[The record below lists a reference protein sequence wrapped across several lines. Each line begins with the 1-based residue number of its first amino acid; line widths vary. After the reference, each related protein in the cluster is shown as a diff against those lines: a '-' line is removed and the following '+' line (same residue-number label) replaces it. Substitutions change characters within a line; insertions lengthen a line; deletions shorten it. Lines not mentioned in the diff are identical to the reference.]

1 LTPCEQTAASS
12 ADPGEND
19 RQEQTRADRLVV
31 HVANATAWLFPLL
44 IIAINAQVFMR
55 KAGHNQAWLDDAQWW
70 MYGFAMTVGFA
81 YAITTQSH
89 VRVDVLHANFSDK
102 KKARIEIFALGWL
115 LLPFLAVMCDILFHY
130 SWTSFLARE
139 GSDSPNGLH
148 RLYLLKLSLPLLFL
162 LAMVATVSMVTLAA
176 MGQVMDLNHWL
187 VLGMFLGFIFL
198 LFRGIP
204 VAFALVG
211 ISLIFIVLG
220 EFLLDP
226 NKGWINEH
234 IEYDS
239 VRLTYK
245 RLAASGGRF
254 FGGTIKNPVLVALPM
269 FIFMGLMLDRS
280 GMAQR
285 MMKSMQVVFGLLR
298 GGLAL
303 SVMLIGIILAASTGV
318 IGASVVLLGV
328 MGIPTMLAQ
337 DYESP
342 IAAGTVAASGTLG
355 ILIPPSIMLVIMSDQ
370 LAISLGDLFMGALF
384 PGLLLGALYI
394 GILLVL
400 GSIFFGLAT
409 PTEASG
415 LGALGATLIALFSG
429 RLNFGVLKEVMRHTL
444 NTCGYIVGIFITAAF
459 FAFVLRR
466 YGGDEIIEE
475 MVLGS
480 FDNPYLVVAFIL
492 FVIFCLG
499 FLLDW
504 IEITLI
510 IMPLMLPVVLALD
523 LAVNG
528 YGVVSDPAI
537 VWFAI
542 LVAVTLQ
549 TSFLTPPVGFALFYL
564 KGVCPPEV
572 KLTHIYRGVIPFV
585 LLQLVG
591 LGIVFAFPSLTT
603 WLPAVAYGN

>member
-1 LTPCEQTAASS
+1 
-12 ADPGEND
+12 
-19 RQEQTRADRLVV
+19 
-31 HVANATAWLFPLL
+31 
-44 IIAINAQVFMR
+44 M
-55 KAGHNQAWLDDAQWW
+55 
-70 MYGFAMTVGFA
+70 
-81 YAITTQSH
+81 
-89 VRVDVLHANFSDK
+89 
-102 KKARIEIFALGWL
+102 
-115 LLPFLAVMCDILFHY
+115 DIL
-130 SWTSFLARE
+130 TT
-139 GSDSPNGLH
+139 
-148 RLYLLKLSLPLLFL
+148 
-162 LAMVATVSMVTLAA
+162 MAA
-176 MGQVMDLNHWL
+176 VMDLNHWM
-187 VLGMFLGFIFL
+187 VLCMFLGFIYF

-204 VAFALVG
+204 VAYSLVG
-211 ISLIFIVLG
+211 ISLIFIAIG

-226 NKGWINEH
+226 NKAIINEY
-234 IEYDS
+234 IDYDN

-280 GMAQR
+280 GIAQR
-285 MMKSMQVVFGLLR
+285 MMKSMQVLFGALR

-337 DYESP
+337 NYKSP
-342 IAAGTVAASGTLG
+342 IAAGTIAASGTLG

-394 GILLVL
+394 IYIIVYGLLNPDAMPLPENREPVSFKVIADLAISVLPPFALILLVL
-400 GSIFFGLAT
+400 GSIFFGIAT

-415 LGALGATLIALFSG
+415 LGAAGATVIALFS
-429 RLNFGVLKEVMRHTL
+429 RNLSYRVFKDVMRQTL
-444 NTCGYIVGIFITAAF
+444 NTSGYIVGIFISAAF

-466 YGGDEIIEE
+466 YGGDEIIENL
-475 MVLGS
+475 VLGS

-492 FVIFCLG
+492 FIIFCLG

-510 IMPLMLPVVLALD
+510 IMPLMLPIILSLD

-528 YGVVSDPAI
+528 FGVVGDPSV

-572 KLTHIYRGVIPFV
+572 NLKHIYRGVIPFV
-585 LLQLVG
+585 VLQLIG

-603 WLPAVAYGN
+603 WLPAVSYGN